1 MKTLQEFIIEQ
12 LNEAVE
18 PETTFEIRNGKNIY
32 SGNAKKIIVTGQ
44 ADYAEVYINKDAK
57 VEVVDFTGC
66 QCKTIR
72 IDVIQ
77 CNKLKE
83 IIGGSGDNLF
93 CSIRKNANLE
103 KLEFGSYQMFSD
115 GKGGQMS
122 YIDKNKKLTLTYDN
136 LPKMVDAQHG
146 LDIENVSGKHIMRSN
161 GMTSKEPVKD
171 IK

>member
-1 MKTLQEFIIEQ
+1 MKSLQEYITEQ

-18 PETTFEIRNGKNIY
+18 PETTFEIKDGKNMY

-44 ADYAEVYINKDAK
+44 ADYAEIYIDKDSK
-57 VEVVDFTGC
+57 VEVIDFTGC

-83 IIGGSGDNLF
+83 IIGGSGDNMF
-93 CSIRKNANLE
+93 CTIRKNTNLE
-103 KLEFGSYQMFSD
+103 KLELGSYQMFSD

-122 YIDKNKKLTLTYDN
+122 YIDKNKKLSLSYDN
-136 LPKMVDAQHG
+136 LPKMVDAKHG
-146 LDIENVSGKHIMRSN
+146 LDIENLAGKHILRSN
-161 GMTSKEPVKD
+161 GVSKEEPLKD